1 MTTIASRDNSR
12 ISYFG
17 LELTGESGFLHV
29 FTGSAFT
36 DEIEQVIL
44 ATILGVGSNF
54 GHWDFAQLYAFT
66 LPLAEPTEIT
76 ELFLFFSV
84 YSVGSVRD

>member
-12 ISYFG
+12 IPYFG
-17 LELTGESGFLHV
+17 LELTGESGFLYV

-54 GHWDFAQLYAFT
+54 GH
-66 LPLAEPTEIT
+66 
-76 ELFLFFSV
+76 
-84 YSVGSVRD
+84 